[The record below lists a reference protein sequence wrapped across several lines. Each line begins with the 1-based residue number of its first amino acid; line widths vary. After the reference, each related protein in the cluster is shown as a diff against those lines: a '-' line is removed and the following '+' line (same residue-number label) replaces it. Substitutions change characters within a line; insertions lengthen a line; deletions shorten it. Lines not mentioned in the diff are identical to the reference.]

1 MDRSGKS
8 HTSNGRF
15 RSLVGLCVILFLA
28 AVSFA
33 HAADAGHAKR
43 VLVVSTGSR
52 FSPGFQLIE
61 QSALDR
67 LRQLS
72 SRPIEFYPESLDIIR
87 FPSESYHR
95 IFRGYLFE
103 KYNDYPPDL
112 IILFYVGKL
121 TLGQELLGE
130 LFPAVPVVAAGLTEE
145 DLPPGQL
152 GKRTSGLTR
161 RLDVRGTI
169 ELILRLQLQTRRIV
183 VIGGTADV
191 DRAAI
196 SRAREAAQ
204 VFKERVAF
212 EFWTDRS
219 LSQLREEVRS
229 LPSQT
234 VVLLS
239 RIYRDGAGEAMIPSQ
254 VAQAIVESANAPL
267 YVLADTIL
275 GTGAVGG
282 SVVDVGAL
290 GKRVG
295 EIGAGILDG
304 SPKSFPFEVRTTGV
318 PIFDWRALKRWGIS
332 ESRLPPGSTVRF
344 RPPSM
349 WEQYRRYIIGAL
361 AIIALQAG
369 LIVGLLLQRARR
381 HHAEKQLRESQEF
394 MELSTSA
401 ADLGLW
407 VRDLEH
413 DELSANHRL
422 RSLFGF
428 GQNEVLRF
436 DDVLARIHSDDRA
449 RVMTEIERTQKT
461 APLNDVLQSKCW
473 EKRRDLQRSVP
484 RIRRRAAGAES
495 LVHVHGGDR
504 DSARRGRGHAG
515 HRRRPV
521 RRLRLLSAEGPGQV
535 AGQGALAPGKSMGLS
550 MRSPQAIM
558 SSRRYFR
565 TTATRC

>member
-1 MDRSGKS
+1 
-8 HTSNGRF
+8 
-15 RSLVGLCVILFLA
+15 
-28 AVSFA
+28 
-33 HAADAGHAKR
+33 
-43 VLVVSTGSR
+43 
-52 FSPGFQLIE
+52 
-61 QSALDR
+61 
-67 LRQLS
+67 
-72 SRPIEFYPESLDIIR
+72 
-87 FPSESYHR
+87 
-95 IFRGYLFE
+95 
-103 KYNDYPPDL
+103 
-112 IILFYVGKL
+112 
-121 TLGQELLGE
+121 
-130 LFPAVPVVAAGLTEE
+130 
-145 DLPPGQL
+145 
-152 GKRTSGLTR
+152 
-161 RLDVRGTI
+161 VRGTI